1 MNTQFILA
9 ILFAVFILFSVSLWS
24 VYYEK
29 KYIEPFNQTTNKN
42 IVLIGDSMLQNKSY
56 VSNGKSITDI
66 LEKSMPHN
74 TIFNYAVDGTTISG
88 VYQQIKE
95 IPIEFNNSNTFIFLS
110 AGGND
115 IIDRAQSGS
124 TNENID
130 SIFDE
135 YCKMVHSL
143 KTKMNESKITL
154 LTLYY
159 PDSKDYHLYYGMIK
173 DWNKKLDEFAKEKGF
188 AILKTNSLLSLP
200 TDFTSNIEPSETG
213 GEKIAKSILEFC

>member
-1 MNTQFILA
+1 MHTQFILA
-9 ILFAVFILFSVSLWS
+9 ILFATFVLFSVSLWS

-29 KYIEPFNQTTNKN
+29 KYIEPFNQMTNKN
-42 IVLIGDSMLQNKSY
+42 IILIGDSMLQNKSY
-56 VSNGKSITDI
+56 VTNGKSITDI
-66 LEKSMPHN
+66 LEKSTPHN

-88 VYQQIKE
+88 AYQQIKE
-95 IPIEFNNSNTFIFLS
+95 IPIEFNNSNTSIFLS

-130 SIFDE
+130 SIFDD
-135 YCKMVHSL
+135 YSKMVESL
-143 KTKMNESKITL
+143 KTKMNETKITL

-173 DWNKKLDEFAKEKGF
+173 DWNKKLDAFAKDQHFG
-188 AILKTNSLLSLP
+188 ILKTNNLLGLP

-213 GEKIAKSILEFC
+213 GEKIAKSILAFC